1 MTHDYLYAE
10 YIWIDGNRPTATL
23 RSKTRV
29 ILDAG
34 DAVPCI
40 QDYGINHDDWNWS
53 FDGSSTNQA
62 DGDSSDCILKP
73 VAFFRDP
80 LRERS
85 PGPNGPR
92 HHVLVLCEVFTADG
106 EPHHSNTRAPL
117 REIMDHMLAVGIG
130 YDDCWFGFEQEH
142 TLFVGS
148 RPLGFGD
155 DRRFPAAQGPYY
167 CGVGSDEVKGRAL
180 IEEHMEMCARAGVH
194 LTGINAEVMPG
205 QWEFQVGGP
214 SYGGLRASDH
224 LWIARWLL
232 YRIGEKRGVHATL
245 DPKPVPGDW
254 NGAGM
259 HTNFSTP
266 EMRIN
271 PYADE
276 SFVNDAVGIH
286 EIESWCEAAATH
298 IEEHLAV
305 YGEGIE
311 MRLTGRHE
319 TCSYREFKWGVSD
332 RTASIRIPLETA
344 NKGYGY
350 LEDRRPNANAC
361 PYAVAGVMLRTAYNL
376 WGREEVVR
384 PAC

>member
-1 MTHDYLYAE
+1 MNHDYLYVE
-10 YIWIDGNRPTATL
+10 YIWIDGNQPTAAL

-29 ILDAG
+29 VLNKG
-34 DAVPCI
+34 DELPALQGYGVNSNEW
-40 QDYGINHDDWNWS
+40 QGYGIDDWDWS

-62 DGDSSDCILKP
+62 LGDSSDCVLKP
-73 VAFFRDP
+73 VALFRDP

-85 PGPNGPR
+85 PGPGGEPR
-92 HHVLVLCEVFTADG
+92 HHILVLCEVFTANG
-106 EPHHSNTRAPL
+106 EPHPSNTRAPL
-117 REIMDHMLAVGIG
+117 REIMNRLDDQGVG

-167 CGVGSDEVKGRAL
+167 CGVGADEVKGRAL
-180 IEEHMEMCARAGVH
+180 VEEHMEMCARAGVH

-205 QWEFQVGGP
+205 QWEFQIGGP
-214 SYGGLRASDH
+214 SCGGIRASDH
-224 LWIARWLL
+224 LWMARWLL
-232 YRIGEKRGVHATL
+232 YRIGESHGVTATL

-266 EMRIN
+266 AMR
-271 PYADE
+271 AE
-276 SFVNDAVGIH
+276 GGIKP
-286 EIESWCEAAATH
+286 IEDWCNRARDLK
-298 IEEHLAV
+298 EEHLAV
-305 YGEGIE
+305 YGDGIE
-311 MRLTGRHE
+311 MRLTGKHE
-319 TCSYREFKWGVSD
+319 TCSHRDFKWGVSD
-332 RTASIRIPLETA
+332 RTASIRIPLQTA
-344 NKGYGY
+344 QKGCGY

-361 PYAVAGVMLRTAYNL
+361 PYAVAEAMLKTAYDL
-376 WGREEVVR
+376 WGKQETR